1 MRDLRIARNSHDFQI
16 VGTLAESLA
25 YLEIIAR
32 SKGPDNLLRTFSA
45 QRRWDRRRVYNETR
59 KDVVTISIFAVFG
72 IRRPICVVINIPEAP
87 PPVTGQFL
95 EEANEPFGPLH
106 PSRR

>member
-16 VGTLAESLA
+16 VGTLAESFA

-45 QRRWDRRRVYNETR
+45 QRCWDRRRVCNETR

-72 IRRPICVVINIPEAP
+72 IRRPICVLINLPEDSPA
-87 PPVTGQFL
+87 VTSEVLQD
-95 EEANEPFGPLH
+95 ANEPDG
-106 PSRR
+106 R